1 MKNRKFYI
9 VLALLFVTALLLF
22 VGVACNTEEPPGGTE
37 SPSATASPN
46 AGNTT
51 AGQETPE
58 ATPEVTPGEDNEATF
73 PPEWGDWSPT
83 EPAGETTTAPTT
95 ETSTATQ
102 GVVTQT
108 PARSPT
114 AGQDN
119 LGTLSPTK
127 TPVITATNPTAT
139 QDRDNLATLPPEE
152 TTNTT
157 ATATASPKPS
167 ATPIGVDAEGWVDKW
182 Y

>member
-9 VLALLFVTALLLF
+9 VLALLFVTVLLLF

-46 AGNTT
+46 AGNTDT
-51 AGQETPE
+51 GQTTPS
-58 ATPEVTPGEDNEATF
+58 ATPDAMASSENQVTSGEDNEVTF
-73 PPEWGDWSPT
+73 PEEWGDWVEPT
-83 EPAGETTTAPTT
+83 TSAETTAVPVT
-95 ETSTATQ
+95 ESGTATQ
-102 GVVTQT
+102 GTVTQT

-114 AGQDN
+114 AAVDSDN
-119 LGTLSPTK
+119 
-127 TPVITATNPTAT
+127 I
-139 QDRDNLATLPPEE
+139 ATLMPDDTESPQKTESPKQ
-152 TTNTT
+152 TGAA
-157 ATATASPKPS
+157 ATATPAATPT